1 VRHSLRGELAAVV
14 GLYSVYEATRGLVA
28 GGTDTALRHA
38 QVLSLERSLHLFV
51 KRDVQ
56 RAAGHVPR
64 LMGTLGFAYLMLHLA
79 LTRGLLFWLHR
90 RRSDAYPFIGTTLL
104 LARSR

>member
-1 VRHSLRGELAAVV
+1 MV

-56 RAAGHVPR
+56 RAAGHVPQ
-64 LMGTLGFAYLMLHLA
+64 LMGTLGFAYLRA
-79 LTRGLLFWLHR
+79 AAG
-90 RRSDAYPFIGTTLL
+90 
-104 LARSR
+104 RSRSQPVHSARKCLL